1 MIAKL
6 YGVLDSILDN
16 GAIIN
21 VGGVGYFIFASS
33 RTLMELGAIG
43 DPVVVHVDT
52 HVREDHIHLFGFVIE
67 DERAWFQLLQT
78 VQGVGAKAA
87 LAILSAL
94 STDEVSGS
102 IFAQDKASL
111 CRAEGV
117 GPKLADRILNELK
130 DKAPKLL
137 GSLTQSSQPLQP
149 STDPMFTDAVSAMI
163 NLGYSRLDA
172 HKTVTNVRKNG
183 IDNETRVQ
191 IISASLKEL
200 SS

>member
-43 DPVVVHVDT
+43 DTVAVHIDT

-102 IFAQDKASL
+102 IVAQDKASL

-130 DKAPKLL
+130 DKVPKLL
-137 GSLTQSSQPLQP
+137 GSLTQSSQPLQS

-172 HKTVTNVRKNG
+172 HKTVANVRKKG
-183 IDNETRVQ
+183 ADDETLDQV
-191 IISASLKEL
+191 ISASLKEL

>member
-1 MIAKL
+1 
-6 YGVLDSILDN
+6 
-16 GAIIN
+16 
-21 VGGVGYFIFASS
+21 
-33 RTLMELGAIG
+33 MELGAIG

-52 HVREDHIHLFGFVIE
+52 HVREDHIHLFGFVVE

-94 STDEVSGS
+94 STDEVSGP

-117 GPKLADRILNELK
+117 GPRLADRILNELK

-172 HKTVTNVRKNG
+172 HKTVTNVRKKG
-183 IDNETRVQ
+183 IDNETLDQ

>member
-1 MIAKL
+1 M
-6 YGVLDSILDN
+6 
-16 GAIIN
+16 
-21 VGGVGYFIFASS
+21 
-33 RTLMELGAIG
+33 
-43 DPVVVHVDT
+43 
-52 HVREDHIHLFGFVIE
+52 
-67 DERAWFQLLQT
+67 
-78 VQGVGAKAA
+78 
-87 LAILSAL
+87 
-94 STDEVSGS
+94 
-102 IFAQDKASL
+102 

-137 GSLTQSSQPLQP
+137 GSLTQSSQPLQS

-172 HKTVTNVRKNG
+172 HKTVTNVRKKG
-183 IDNETRVQ
+183 ADDETLDQ